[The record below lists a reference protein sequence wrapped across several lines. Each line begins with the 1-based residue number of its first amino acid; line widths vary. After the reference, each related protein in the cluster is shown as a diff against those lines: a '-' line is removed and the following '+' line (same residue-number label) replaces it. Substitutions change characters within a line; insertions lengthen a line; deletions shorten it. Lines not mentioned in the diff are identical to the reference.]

1 MKVRGFL
8 SIILYMIGLTLSY
21 TIGNL
26 QLSIVDYWGNTLS
39 VLIWKSRP
47 PSSSAAWTGK
57 LPWE

>member
-26 QLSIVDYWGNTLS
+26 QLSIVD
-39 VLIWKSRP
+39 
-47 PSSSAAWTGK
+47 
-57 LPWE
+57 